1 MNPGQPILP
10 PFLSS
15 DECRGEDAGSYN
27 SENAVLGECTCGDAH
42 TPTYEENGDGL
53 PADIGR
59 NPDLWLYRE
68 RTIALLKRYLRIS
81 IEVGR
86 LPSLLGRELFRSKV
100 TSYRMSSFE
109 DAVIFVHDVERTL
122 DHLDSF
128 GKDLVAVI
136 IFQDYSQDEA
146 AEVLHCA
153 RRTVCRE
160 FPEAVD
166 KVSDLF
172 LEGGL
177 LNRLPPRRPLE
188 NSCQGGQN
196 THSPQAY
203 ANKPNI
209 NLQSMAQLPFQNAI
223 LKIESKKKERAGRAL
238 FIFTLRGFHGNAQQT
253 SRSFR
258 RSFGAAA
265 ENQRISRAKCASH
278 GATGD

>member
-1 MNPGQPILP
+1 MNSEHPILP
-10 PFLSS
+10 AFVRSN
-15 DECRGEDAGSYN
+15 ECTGEDAHIPSL
-27 SENAVLGECTCGDAH
+27 ELDECTDEDASIPTSEESFRIDLGGD
-42 TPTYEENGDGL
+42 
-53 PADIGR
+53 
-59 NPDLWLYRE
+59 PDLWLYRE

-109 DAVIFVHDVERTL
+109 DAVIFVHDVERAL
-122 DHLDSF
+122 DQLDNF

-136 IFQDYSQDEA
+136 VFQDYSQDEA

-160 FPEAVD
+160 FSETIN

-177 LNRLPPRRPLE
+177 LNRLPPRRPVE

-196 THSPQAY
+196 TQFS
-203 ANKPNI
+203 
-209 NLQSMAQLPFQNAI
+209 
-223 LKIESKKKERAGRAL
+223 
-238 FIFTLRGFHGNAQQT
+238 
-253 SRSFR
+253 
-258 RSFGAAA
+258 
-265 ENQRISRAKCASH
+265 ASSCK
-278 GATGD
+278 

>member
-1 MNPGQPILP
+1 MRAKRFLFRVRARTPVPPTSCPTSLP
-10 PFLSS
+10 AS
-15 DECRGEDAGSYN
+15 R
-27 SENAVLGECTCGDAH
+27 AVLRASTWAR
-42 TPTYEENGDGL
+42 TPVPPLSKVLFPVSPVDL
-53 PADIGR
+53 GR
-59 NPDLWLYRE
+59 DPDLWLYRE

-109 DAVIFVHDVERTL
+109 DAVIFVHDVERAL
-122 DHLDSF
+122 DELDNF

-166 KVSDLF
+166 KVSELF
-172 LEGGL
+172 LDGGL
-177 LNRLPPRRPLE
+177 LNRLPPRRPVE

-196 THSPQAY
+196 TQFP
-203 ANKPNI
+203 
-209 NLQSMAQLPFQNAI
+209 
-223 LKIESKKKERAGRAL
+223 
-238 FIFTLRGFHGNAQQT
+238 
-253 SRSFR
+253 
-258 RSFGAAA
+258 
-265 ENQRISRAKCASH
+265 ASSCK
-278 GATGD
+278 